1 MRSLQGVFTAIV
13 TPFSKGDVDWGSLK
27 RLVRQQ
33 LDAGVQGLVVNG
45 TTGESPTLTLD
56 ERQKIFEL
64 VRSEVSGSI
73 PLVLGTGTNS
83 TAESVRATQLARA
96 WGADAALVVVPY
108 YNKPSQRG
116 LLAHYEAIANEG
128 GLPIILYNVPS
139 RTITKLD
146 LQTIRDL
153 SKNPRVVA
161 IKEAS
166 GDLNFGREITESTSL
181 LLSSGDDG
189 TCLRLAGSGGLGVI
203 SVISHLIPSDLV
215 RMMKSAVD
223 AAPRGMVAIE
233 AIATE
238 FDERFG
244 DLNSSL
250 YVEANPIPVK
260 YALYRLGLIATPE
273 MRLPLTPLDEA
284 YRAQIDTN
292 LKKAGLL

>member
-260 YALYRLGLIATPE
+260 YAFYRLGLIATPE